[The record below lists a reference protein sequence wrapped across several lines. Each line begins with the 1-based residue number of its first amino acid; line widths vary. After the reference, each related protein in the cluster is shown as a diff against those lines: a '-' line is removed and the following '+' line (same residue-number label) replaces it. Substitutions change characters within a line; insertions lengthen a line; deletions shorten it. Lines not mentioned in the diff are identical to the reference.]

1 MSMPIVPDASLSE
14 GVVSELREDDL
25 EQVTRIETKSFG
37 HPWSRD
43 ELLTLIRA
51 ADILSLAVRYGG
63 RVVGYAVGY
72 REEETFHLASLAV
85 EPGRRRAGNGTR
97 LLSRVL
103 EEASATC
110 RRCNLEVRYSNHAAR
125 RLYVRHGFTTDSIRW
140 NHYADPGDHALLMG
154 RNL

>member
-1 MSMPIVPDASLSE
+1 MSVPTVPDARPAQ
-14 GVVSELREDDL
+14 VAVSELREEDL
-25 EQVTRIETKSFG
+25 EQVIWIEAESFG
-37 HPWSRD
+37 HPWSGD
-43 ELLTLIRA
+43 ELLTLLRA
-51 ADILSLAVRYGG
+51 ADTLFLAVRYGS

-72 REEETFHLASLAV
+72 RAEETFHLASLAV
-85 EPGRRRAGNGTR
+85 APGRRRAGNGTR
-97 LLSRVL
+97 LISRVL